1 MWVRSTMPLP
11 RQNSLKARHRNEY
24 LSSFHISRR
33 PRFLRGAVRIPCDT
47 DPAGSVRHFGAP
59 QKSDRSRRAGTLHYK
74 VPDKPEQIA
83 AVSAGLIKVEN
94 NEVLILVDSA
104 ERPEDIDVNRAR
116 RAADEAKE
124 AMLQKKSIQE
134 YRSAQTRLARAI
146 SRLRVKSNY
155 MEGKQ

>member
-1 MWVRSTMPLP
+1 MSTFQVSILAADRDFYEGPCE
-11 RQNSLKARHRNEY
+11 SLVIPTLQGQYGILAHHRN
-24 LSSFHISRR
+24 LIA
-33 PRFLRGAVRIPCDT
+33 AV
-47 DPAGSVRHFGAP
+47 AP
-59 QKSDRSRRAGTLHYK
+59 GTLHYK